1 MGHTVSRSIGIA
13 VLIIGS
19 VAAQIRLIDAQGAP
33 PASYSI
39 LDIGTFGGPSSA
51 ATGLNRFGDVVGS
64 ATTAAGGSHA
74 FHFRNQELI
83 DLGTLPGGT
92 ASHATAIN
100 DRGDIVGYGGINAF
114 GPEFHEFTQGI
125 VWRNGEMRSV
135 GALYCPCTF
144 NVRYGTSMAFAVSDD
159 GWVVGDSQ
167 TNRQTFRGAFVWQD
181 AIRPLAFDA
190 AAPGDSHAF
199 GINDI
204 HEVVGDSK
212 ARAFLLRDGVS
223 RDLGTLP
230 GEATSSARAINNKG
244 QVIGVS
250 TDAGGVASAFLWDL
264 GRMRDLGTLPGDAA
278 SEALAINDA
287 SDVVGRSGS
296 VDLSQSRAVLWRNG
310 AAIDLTTV
318 VATADWTLASATGIN
333 DRGQIVGV
341 GSHGGQVRAYL
352 LTPQ

>member
-1 MGHTVSRSIGIA
+1 MGLTVSRYISVS
-13 VLIIGS
+13 VLIIGCI
-19 VAAQIRLIDAQGAP
+19 AAQIRLIDAQGAP
-33 PASYSI
+33 PPSYSI
-39 LDIGTFGGPSSA
+39 IDIGTFGGPTSA
-51 ATGLNRFGDVVGS
+51 AAGLNRFGDVVGA
-64 ATTAAGGSHA
+64 ATTAGGASHA
-74 FHFRNQELI
+74 FLYRTGELL

-92 ASHATAIN
+92 ASYATAIN

-114 GPEFHEFTQGI
+114 GPEFREFTQGI

-135 GALYCPCTF
+135 GALYCPCSF

-167 TNRQTFRGAFVWQD
+167 TNRQTFRGAFAWQD

-190 AAPGDSHAF
+190 AAPSDSHAF

-212 ARAFLLRDGVS
+212 ARAFLLRDGIS
-223 RDLGTLP
+223 RDLGTLA
-230 GEATSSARAINNKG
+230 GDATSSARAINNKG

-250 TDAGGVASAFLWDL
+250 TDAGGLASAFLWDL
-264 GRMRDLGTLPGDAA
+264 GRMRELGMLPGDAA

-287 SDVVGRSGS
+287 SDAVGRSGNA
-296 VDLSQSRAVLWRNG
+296 DLSQSRAVLWRGG
-310 AAIDLTTV
+310 AAIDLTRV
-318 VATADWTLASATGIN
+318 VGAADWMLSSATGIN

-341 GSHGGQVRAYL
+341 GSHGGQARAYL